1 MIQLLIINEVH
12 LPIKERVDLFLE
24 VYGNSLVRE
33 RSEVQIDEYAKEL
46 INVLTEHRAT
56 AGVKDIMDFSNLK
69 FKQRDDV
76 EEVLRTW

>member
-33 RSEVQIDEYAKEL
+33 RSEVQIDEY
-46 INVLTEHRAT
+46 V
-56 AGVKDIMDFSNLK
+56 
-69 FKQRDDV
+69 
-76 EEVLRTW
+76 